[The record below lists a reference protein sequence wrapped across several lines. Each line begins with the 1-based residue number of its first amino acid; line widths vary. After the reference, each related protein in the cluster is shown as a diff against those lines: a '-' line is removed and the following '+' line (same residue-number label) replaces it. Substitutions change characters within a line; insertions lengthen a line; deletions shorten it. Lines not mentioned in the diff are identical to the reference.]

1 MLAACTTSPSSSL
14 QLSEKKIRSWSDEL
28 GREYPQEKSVIAHY
42 KKGEYELLYLAARHT
57 NNLADPTLKLVETLF
72 EQFKFNV
79 LLIESIPFA
88 SGESPAWFLKDARA
102 GRSQKFIKGGESSL
116 AVILADEKRIP
127 FFAGEPDHED
137 IYLGLKSKGYTDL
150 DFIAFY
156 VARQVPQWVREQEP
170 KKDLLERK
178 IPKFTAHY
186 CRLLKLPRCPKR
198 LEIIDW
204 YKQKNGQDLS
214 VNISNEDV
222 APYEAG
228 ALFTQRISAEVG
240 KIRDRFTLKV
250 IEQLLRKYKS
260 VAVIYGA
267 GHFLTL
273 RQSFDSEFG
282 VPSFLEE
289 KPLR

>member
-1 MLAACTTSPSSSL
+1 M
-14 QLSEKKIRSWSDEL
+14 

-57 NNLADPTLKLVETLF
+57 NTLADPTMKLVETLF
-72 EQFKFNV
+72 ERFKFRV

-102 GRSQKFIKGGESSL
+102 GRSQNFIKGGEGSL
-116 AVILADEKRIP
+116 AVILADQNRIP

-137 IYLGLKSKGYTDL
+137 IYLGLKSKGYSDL

-156 VARQVPQWVREQEP
+156 VARQIPQWVREQEP
-170 KKDLLERK
+170 EKDLLERK
-178 IPKFTAHY
+178 IPKFTSYY
-186 CRLLKLPRCPKR
+186 CQLLKLSRCPDR
-198 LEIIDW
+198 MEIMDW
-204 YKQKNGQDLS
+204 YKLKNGQNLTL
-214 VNISNEDV
+214 NISNEHV
-222 APYEAG
+222 APYETG
-228 ALFTQRISAEVG
+228 ELFTQRISAEIG

-250 IEQLLRKYKS
+250 IEQLLRKYKR
-260 VAVIYGA
+260 VAVVYGA

-273 RQSFDSEFG
+273 RQSFDSQFG

-289 KPLR
+289 KPPG